1 MTGARFGTARL
12 TSARLTSAP
21 LTSVLLALAWGCQR
35 GADPAPGEQV
45 EPGPPALAVP
55 AEEAP
60 ERRCAA
66 RIQSLT
72 EAPELPGAPGFE
84 RTRSVVLARA
94 KAEPVLFWRT
104 PAEAD
109 DGNKEVVTLRQRLK
123 LGPNAGFALHS
134 LYGVVRSRPE
144 IARSLLLRE
153 GYLYAEDPELATAM
167 VHVVELHHL
176 FRSPVLYIQRGA
188 EVLRVEKAPKGF
200 WYEYASGPE
209 RGRRARLFLLDRV
222 AETEAELSRPLHY
235 ELRALAYRLGF
246 EELRVKRLTEG
257 AVLAELRYGD
267 LWVESV
273 LRASGAALELECEA
287 GARREPL
294 VSETDQSPSA
304 AADSKTN
311 QSPSAASDIKA
322 DQSPSP
328 APVSRADESAPSEAP
343 GGDVHREELEA
354 VRALIKRRAALMRVK
369 QRAIAQQVEEALP
382 FDEPRTEIGQQDG
395 NLRPAWIWAF
405 NHGWDSYTFND
416 DGYAVFDASGRPLIP
431 QVCIDFIT
439 DTLERTSGTWWTA
452 RTDTRQR
459 VRGLLDFNEIGIKNR
474 RSVQVVADFAYEHP
488 ELFDVYELPVEERH
502 PFIFRDRFFGYL
514 HEHRDR
520 FRVGDVVTIHG
531 PRNNGV
537 VAWHSFF
544 VYETDPITGMPTLVA
559 GNAGKPRIRT
569 WENELRS
576 SPRRSIKHRL
586 RPRLE
591 WLESFITPDPSL
603 AGSVPELSSSPG

>member
-1 MTGARFGTARL
+1 MSSLL
-12 TSARLTSAP
+12 T
-21 LTSVLLALAWGCQR
+21 LAALSWGCQR
-35 GADPAPGEQV
+35 GAEAAPGEPL
-45 EPGPPALAVP
+45 EPGPPALALP

-66 RIQSLT
+66 RLQGLT

-84 RTRSVVLARA
+84 RARSVVLARA

-104 PAEAD
+104 PQEAD
-109 DGNKEVVTLRQRLK
+109 NGNKEVITLRQRLK
-123 LGPNAGFALHS
+123 LGPNPGYALHS
-134 LYGVVRSRPE
+134 LYGVVKSRPE
-144 IARSLLLRE
+144 IARALLLRE

-188 EVLRVEKAPKGF
+188 EVLRLEKAPKGF
-200 WYEYASGPE
+200 WYEYTSGPE

-235 ELRALAYRLGF
+235 ELRSLAYRLGF
-246 EELRVKRLTEG
+246 EQLKVTRLTEG
-257 AVLAELRYGD
+257 GLIAELRYGD
-267 LWVESV
+267 LWVKSV
-273 LRASGAALELECEA
+273 LRASGAELTLECEA
-287 GARREPL
+287 GSRREALSARSEADEAPRAASGSAADEAPRAASGSEADEAPRAATGSAADEAPRAASSSEADDAAAVEARRE
-294 VSETDQSPSA
+294 
-304 AADSKTN
+304 
-311 QSPSAASDIKA
+311 
-322 DQSPSP
+322 
-328 APVSRADESAPSEAP
+328 
-343 GGDVHREELEA
+343 ELAA

-452 RTDTRQR
+452 RTDARQR
-459 VRGLLDFNEIGIKNR
+459 VRGLLDFNELGVKNR

-488 ELFDVYELPVEERH
+488 ELFDVYELPAEERH
-502 PFIFRDRFFGYL
+502 PFIFRGRFFGYL
-514 HEHRDR
+514 YEHRDR

-537 VAWHSFF
+537 VSWHSFF
-544 VYETDPITGMPTLVA
+544 IYETDPITGMPTLVA

-591 WLESFITPDPSL
+591 WLESFVTPDPSL